1 MGGGNGAASAWA
13 SVYKSEPQTLHL
25 KNFKTLSRRSCLP
38 PLIPSPPLLHFFG
51 VGAIQQLLK
60 KLAAPAVAT
69 RQPLSRALA
78 YVHTPRRPPMPRS
91 AAGMP
96 ALPAGFRFH
105 PTDEELVA
113 HYLAR
118 QAAGA
123 PCPAPVVAEANI
135 YACDPW
141 ELLVPAIPAARER
154 YFFSPRDRKYPN
166 GARPNRAAG
175 GGYWKATGTDKPVV
189 SERAVVGVKKALV
202 FYSGRP
208 PRGVK
213 TDWVMHE
220 YRLVAGAA
228 GHNNNK
234 DAAGNKTKRSCRG
247 ASSSSMRLD
256 DWVLCRI
263 YNKSND
269 FSSGSLHRPISDQE
283 QEEASSTVEQEDDSL
298 ANNINSAATLASSAS
313 PKSEARLDQEDGHHQ
328 FRQSQKTPATTMSRS
343 CSLTELLNTIDCSA
357 LAQMLLPD
365 GGPDVEDAHAEPLL
379 YYYPE
384 LGATPHTHQQQPLIN
399 YDNNSNSNSN
409 AMNGSS
415 HLISNSLLPPRVDAC
430 YSSDYYTA
438 NCSGD
443 LKRKRTMT
451 AMDGP
456 AGSSLDDDGSSSKEL
471 KLLPSDPRNPDVGSY
486 RNQLLVDD
494 TNNTA
499 AGFQFQFQPSC
510 SLTTSYN
517 PFLQM
522 QQ

>member
-1 MGGGNGAASAWA
+1 MPG
-13 SVYKSEPQTLHL
+13 
-25 KNFKTLSRRSCLP
+25 SRR
-38 PLIPSPPLLHFFG
+38 
-51 VGAIQQLLK
+51 
-60 KLAAPAVAT
+60 
-69 RQPLSRALA
+69 
-78 YVHTPRRPPMPRS
+78 MPS
-91 AAGMP
+91 AAAARMP

-105 PTDEELVA
+105 PTDEELVV

-123 PCPAPVVAEANI
+123 RCPAPVVAEANI

-263 YNKSND
+263 YKKSND
-269 FSSGSLHRPISDQE
+269 FSSSSSSSSHLDLQQE
-283 QEEASSTVEQEDDSL
+283 QEEASFTVEDDSSL
-298 ANNINSAATLASSAS
+298 ANNINSVAATLASPSASS
-313 PKSEARLDQEDGHHQ
+313 PKSEAQLHHDGHQ
-328 FRQSQKTPATTMSRS
+328 FCQSQAPTPMSKS
-343 CSLTELLNTIDCSA
+343 CSLTDLLNTIDFSA
-357 LAQMLLPD
+357 LPQMLLPD
-365 GGPDVEDAHAEPLL
+365 GGGGPEADAHAEPLI
-379 YYYPE
+379 YHPE
-384 LGATPHTHQQQPLIN
+384 LGTTAHTHLQQSLN
-399 YDNNSNSNSN
+399 YYNNNNN
-409 AMNGSS
+409 NLMNDSSSSS
-415 HLISNSLLPPRVDAC
+415 HFVGNTLLPPRAVDAC
-430 YSSDYYTA
+430 CSDD
-438 NCSGD
+438 NGLMM
-443 LKRKRTMT
+443 LKRKRTVT
-451 AMDGP
+451 AAMDGA
-456 AGSSLDDDGSSSKEL
+456 AGSSLLEDDDGSSKKL
-471 KLLPSDPRNPDVGSY
+471 KLLPSDSTNPVGSY
-486 RNQLLVDD
+486 CNQLLVD
-494 TNNTA
+494 TNNA
-499 AGFQFQFQPSC
+499 ADFQFQFQPSC
-510 SLTTSYN
+510 SLMTTTTTTYN

-522 QQ
+522 Q